1 MFISNLLH
9 RACLL
14 VALASSSSLAPHV
27 LASAPAPADVSTA
40 STASTAST
48 VSGTATLSAAVAA
61 AWQRSPQARALEA
74 QRHEVQAGTAAA
86 QTLLAGSAVMGLAHR
101 SDRGNDQAG
110 KRESDLSLS
119 APIWLPG
126 QQSARQVL
134 AQASATG
141 LEAQLAH
148 ARLVLAGE
156 VREKMWA
163 VFVAREELIEVQD
176 HLKHLDLLNDEVMR
190 RVNTGDLARTDGMQ
204 AQQAVLAARA
214 AVTRAKASQNEALM
228 RYRTLTGLHE
238 IPPVVDETG
247 DHTNANASASASATL
262 EAHPRMIMAQALL
275 QRAQAALG
283 VVAASRRDPLSVG
296 VSLRREHDSSSA
308 PAKHSVALSLQIPL
322 GNNARNLVQSTAAQT
337 GIESAS
343 AELAQTRATLVA
355 EIDLARLQLASAREG
370 LEAVTARTTL
380 TREHSRLIE
389 NAFRLGER
397 GLAEV
402 LRAQAQ
408 AHDAHLLESQQ
419 RVALGLAHA
428 RLNQALGILP

>member
-1 MFISNLLH
+1 MFISNLLY
-9 RACLL
+9 RAGLL
-14 VALASSSSLAPHV
+14 VALASGSSLAPHV
-27 LASAPAPADVSTA
+27 LASASAPADVSTA

-134 AQASATG
+134 AQASASG

-214 AVTRAKASQNEALM
+214 AVTRAKAQQNEALM
-228 RYRTLTGLHE
+228 RYRTLTGQHE

-247 DHTNANASASASATL
+247 DHTNTNTSATL

-337 GIESAS
+337 RIESAS

>member
-27 LASAPAPADVSTA
+27 LASASAPADVSTA

-86 QTLLAGSAVMGLAHR
+86 QTLMAGSAVMGLAHR

-148 ARLVLAGE
+148 TRLVLAGE
-156 VREKMWA
+156 VRERMWA
-163 VFVAREELIEVQD
+163 VFAAREELIEVQD
-176 HLKHLDLLNDEVMR
+176 HLKHLELLNDEVMR

-214 AVTRAKASQNEALM
+214 AVTRAKAQQNEALM
-228 RYRTLTGLHE
+228 RYRTLTGQHE

-247 DHTNANASASASATL
+247 DHTNASASASATL

-296 VSLRREHDSSSA
+296 VSLRREYDSSSA

-322 GNNARNLVQSTAAQT
+322 GDHARNRVQSTAAQT

-355 EIDLARLQLASAREG
+355 EIDLARLQLSAAREG
-370 LEAVTARTTL
+370 LDAVTARTTL